1 MTKTPDLSDLNASS
15 ALSAL
20 WAATSIA
27 VIGATERPG
36 AMGRLPIDYLKRYGF
51 GGFIAPVNPKG
62 GTILGLPAF
71 ASIGDVTEPIDL
83 ALIMVPASSVADA
96 VRDCAAAGVKACIVM
111 SSGFAE
117 TGPEGQAAQDEL
129 VAIAR
134 ASGMRMVG
142 PNCIGSVG
150 GAGSVMAT
158 FSPVFSS
165 ESTPA
170 PAGSIALVSQSGALG
185 FGALSLAMERGVPI
199 GIAVTTG
206 NEADV
211 TAAEVAACLAAD
223 EAVTGLL
230 MYVESLDD
238 LESLRLAVDHVPVAV
253 LKAGRSEAGALAAAS
268 HTGALATQDKVVDA
282 ALKSLGIARVTD
294 IDDLLDVGAVF
305 ASGARMTGR
314 RVGIL
319 TTSGG
324 SGILATDAIEAAG
337 LELAQLAPETVR
349 ALEAIVP
356 SYGNA
361 TNPVDVTAAVM
372 TEPGMFERCLDVLAD
387 DVNVDAVVACF
398 AVLVGDDV
406 TRIAN
411 ALQSLR
417 ERTSMP
423 VVVARTGASSLAP
436 HAAALL
442 AEARVPAYST
452 PERAVNALAALATT
466 GNRSLSIEREFGP
479 VAGIPSPQASEDE
492 LKGLLEAAGLPI
504 PESVLATTLE
514 QATAA
519 IDQVGGVAVCK
530 AVVPGL
536 LHKSD
541 AGGVVLGV
549 TRANIGEIY
558 ERLVALGGDVLVERF
573 VPGGIEVLVGIT
585 PSSLGRVLTVGVG
598 GVLTEVIADAA
609 VRVLPV
615 SEQDVRSMI
624 DETRLAMLLAGVRG
638 AAPADVDALVAAV
651 LGIADAT
658 REWPDGFELD
668 LNPITVLPQGCWIL
682 DAAYSRPLEHSATGG
697 HF

>member
-1 MTKTPDLSDLNASS
+1 MTRDTTGLQV
-15 ALSAL
+15 L

-27 VIGATERPG
+27 IIGATERPG
-36 AMGRLPIDYLKRYGF
+36 AMGRLPIDYLQRYGF
-51 GGFIAPVNPKG
+51 AGFIAPVNPKG

-71 ASIGDVTEPIDL
+71 ASIGEVTTLIDL
-83 ALIMVPASSVADA
+83 ALIMVPAGSVAAA
-96 VRDCAAAGVKACIVM
+96 VRDCADAGVKACIVM

-117 TGPEGQAAQDEL
+117 TGPHGQLAQDEL

-165 ESTPA
+165 DLTLMPSGT
-170 PAGSIALVSQSGALG
+170 IALVSQSGALG

-223 EAVTGLL
+223 PGVTGLL

-238 LESLRLAVDHVPVAV
+238 LNSLRAAADLVPVAV

-268 HTGALATQDKVVDA
+268 HTGALATLDKVVDA
-282 ALKSLGIARVTD
+282 ALATLGIARVTD
-294 IDDLLDVGAVF
+294 IDDLLDVGALF
-305 ASGARMTGR
+305 ASGARMPGR
-314 RVGIL
+314 RVGIV

-324 SGILATDAIEAAG
+324 SGILATDAIEVAG
-337 LELAQLAPETVR
+337 LELAILGADTIA

-372 TEPGMFERCLDVLAD
+372 TEAGLFERCLDVLAD
-387 DVNVDAVVACF
+387 DDSVDGIVACF

-411 ALQSLR
+411 ALRSVR
-417 ERTSMP
+417 ERTGMP

-442 AEARVPAYST
+442 AAAGVPAYST
-452 PERAVNALAALATT
+452 PERAVHALAALART
-466 GNRSLSIEREFGP
+466 GSRPVRVARSTGP
-479 VAGIPSPQASEDE
+479 SCTAPGGQASENE
-492 LKGLLEAAGLPI
+492 VKALLASAGLPI
-504 PESVLATTLE
+504 PESVLARS
-514 QATAA
+514 
-519 IDQVGGVAVCK
+519 IDEARVGVEAVGGLAVCK

-541 AGGVVLGV
+541 AGGVALGV
-549 TRANIGEIY
+549 RSGTIDEVFL
-558 ERLVALGGDVLVERF
+558 RLKALGGDVLVERF
-573 VPGGIEVLVGIT
+573 VPGGVEVLVGIT

-615 SEQDVRSMI
+615 GAADVRSMI
-624 DETRLAMLLAGVRG
+624 AETKLAQLLAGVRG
-638 AAPADVDALVAAV
+638 APAADSEALVRAV
-651 LGIADAT
+651 LGIVDAT

-668 LNPITVLPQGCWIL
+668 LNPITVLPDGCWIL
-682 DAAYSRPLEHSATGG
+682 DAAYARSTARTDDGG
-697 HF
+697 QH

>member
-1 MTKTPDLSDLNASS
+1 MTTSPAPSP
-15 ALSAL
+15 LSAL

-27 VIGATERPG
+27 IIGATERPG
-36 AMGRLPIDYLKRYGF
+36 AMGRLPLDYLLRYGF
-51 GGFIAPVNPKG
+51 TGFIAPVNPKG
-62 GTILGLPAF
+62 GTILGLPVF
-71 ASIGDVTEPIDL
+71 ANLGDVTEPIDL
-83 ALIMVPASSVADA
+83 ALIMVPAASVASA
-96 VRDCAAAGVKACIVM
+96 VRDCADAGVKACIVM

-129 VAIAR
+129 VKIAR
-134 ASGMRMVG
+134 TSGMRMVG

-206 NEADV
+206 NEAEV
-211 TAAEVAACLAAD
+211 TAAEVSACLAAD
-223 EAVTGLL
+223 PAVTGLL

-238 LESLRLAVDHVPVAV
+238 LESLRSAAAHVPVAV

-282 ALKSLGIARVTD
+282 ALRSLGIARVTD

-305 ASGARMTGR
+305 ASGARMAGR
-314 RVGIL
+314 RIGIV

-337 LELAQLAPETVR
+337 LELAQLSEETIR

-387 DVNVDAVVACF
+387 DLNVDAVVACF

-417 ERTSMP
+417 ERTLMP

-442 AEARVPAYST
+442 AKARVPAYST

-466 GNRSLSIEREFGP
+466 GRRSAPIARDLAP
-479 VAGIPSPQASEDE
+479 VAGLPGRQPSEDE
-492 LKGLLEAAGLPI
+492 LKGLLAATGLPI
-504 PESVLATTLE
+504 PESVLAPSVE
-514 QATAA
+514 QAIAA
-519 IDQVGGVAVCK
+519 IDEVGGVAVCK

-549 TRANIGEIY
+549 TRDNVSEVY

-573 VPGGIEVLVGIT
+573 VPGGVEVLVGIT

-598 GVLTEVIADAA
+598 GVLTEVIADAT

-615 SEQDVRSMI
+615 SEQDVRAMI

-638 AAPADVDALVAAV
+638 AAPADIDALVACV
-651 LGIADAT
+651 LGVADAT
-658 REWPDGFELD
+658 REWPEGFELD

-682 DAAYSRPLEHSATGG
+682 DAAYSRPIESSATEGYY
-697 HF
+697 